1 MNREILFKAKRK
13 DNGKRVEGY
22 YVYCRKRHYILPVL
36 NKAIGFDERE
46 DEWVEVIPDT
56 LCQFTGLTD
65 KNGQKIWENDIL
77 ELQDEDGY
85 FTCEW
90 EEDTA
95 RFVMN
100 GDEIIVDF
108 DNYWGYQVEV
118 IGNVFDNAELLEVN
132 QVKRFKCKKS
142 FCVDNYDGDGFL
154 IENSST
160 VIEEGKVYELDKS
173 GRMMIGGKDHV
184 HLDSVD
190 DGSCLEITKGTLKEC
205 FELLEVE

>member
-1 MNREILFKAKRK
+1 MREILFKAKRK
-13 DNGKRVEGY
+13 DNDKWVEGSLINTEM
-22 YVYCRKRHYILPVL
+22 VVSYIIRSKS
-36 NKAIGFDERE
+36 KAFIPKGENIICSAECYEID
-46 DEWVEVIPDT
+46 PDT
-56 LCQFTGLTD
+56 LCQYTGLTD

-132 QVKRFKCKKS
+132 
-142 FCVDNYDGDGFL
+142 
-154 IENSST
+154 
-160 VIEEGKVYELDKS
+160 
-173 GRMMIGGKDHV
+173 
-184 HLDSVD
+184 
-190 DGSCLEITKGTLKEC
+190 
-205 FELLEVE
+205 